1 MGNNQTT
8 QWSQNHIQDRM
19 VIGVLGGMGS
29 YATLHVFEKYLEKF
43 KAEKEWDRPR
53 MIIDNNCTMPS
64 RVRAILYHEE
74 EAVLINEIKSSVQN
88 LINAGATD
96 IFLACNT
103 SHVFLEKIRDNFQN
117 SNCRIHNI
125 IDACIN
131 YLEQQKIHRVYLLAT
146 EGTIQSKVFVN
157 KKSALEWSYSE
168 DDFVLVREFIESV
181 KQNQIT
187 PEIIDKFCA
196 FVNGKKEDTIVL
208 GCTEL
213 PVLYDLC
220 QDRIKKLVV
229 DPIDVVL
236 DNLYQINLNQHK

>member
-1 MGNNQTT
+1 MGNDYQSAKQSN
-8 QWSQNHIQDRM
+8 M
-19 VIGVLGGMGS
+19 VIGMLGGMGS
-29 YATLHVFEKYLEKF
+29 YATLHVFKKYLQKF
-43 KAEKEWDRPR
+43 KAEKEWQRPR

-74 EAVLINEIKSSVQN
+74 EEVLTNEIKSSIQN

-103 SHVFLEKIRDNFQN
+103 SHVFLERVSDHFQN
-117 SNCRIHNI
+117 SNCKIHHI
-125 IDACIN
+125 INECIN
-131 YLEQQKIHRVYLLAT
+131 YLEQQKRHNVYLLAT
-146 EGTIQSKVFVN
+146 EGTIQSGVFVN
-157 KKSALEWSYSE
+157 KKSNLEWAYSE

-187 PEIIDKFCA
+187 PEIIDKFCE
-196 FVNGKKEDTIVL
+196 FVNSKKENTIVL

-220 QDRIKKLVV
+220 KDRITKLVV

-236 DNLYQINLNQHK
+236 DNLYRANLNQQK